1 MTNCVLT
8 RDLRQLRAYERFLH
22 DYPEWAH
29 KVVLMQVTS
38 PSPGDSPALATKVSE
53 LVDQINGTYGTIE
66 HQPVHHFHQTVD
78 RDVRRFQLVTTEL
91 VAHRIHTLDRNTLLS
106 SRLRTLPLLHPAET
120 E

>member
-1 MTNCVLT
+1 MKS
-8 RDLRQLRAYERFLH
+8 DPQLRAYERFLH

-66 HQPVHHFHQTVD
+66 HSPVHHFHQTVD
-78 RDVRRFQLVTTEL
+78 RDVSFDFFVSLPFEVLLTLCRALTGILRSPYYCRHRSRRF
-91 VAHRIHTLDRNTLLS
+91 S
-106 SRLRTLPLLHPAET
+106 SRRYEHD
-120 E
+120 